1 MLGRAAAE
9 TSAAIAEHTS
19 LVGFVPNPGGLPL
32 YLDDRS
38 NIRGTRMLTKVRLG
52 HLMVLATVGR
62 MLHWPHSR
70 ARCVLCD
77 DGIETVQHFVNDC
90 RFLAPCRARMMR
102 EICSALPLAG
112 DAGLRR
118 LSELRSSHDPWLKCV
133 FPVAAEDVNE
143 MEGLAA
149 WIVDKAIKN
158 CLDVMWRIR
167 ESIVGRLNVTAG
179 KLVVLPGRGEKT
191 TDLMARQESTRAMT
205 AEVVLRYR
213 HHWSQVHDAEG

>member
-1 MLGRAAAE
+1 
-9 TSAAIAEHTS
+9 
-19 LVGFVPNPGGLPL
+19 
-32 YLDDRS
+32 
-38 NIRGTRMLTKVRLG
+38 
-52 HLMVLATVGR
+52 MVLATVGR

-70 ARCVLCD
+70 ARCVLCN

-118 LSELRSSHDPWLKCV
+118 LSELRSSFDPWLKCV

-149 WIVDKAIKN
+149 WMVDKAIKN

-191 TDLMARQESTRAMT
+191 NDLMARQESTRTMT

-213 HHWSQVHDAEG
+213 QHWSQEHDAEG

>member
-1 MLGRAAAE
+1 
-9 TSAAIAEHTS
+9 
-19 LVGFVPNPGGLPL
+19 
-32 YLDDRS
+32 
-38 NIRGTRMLTKVRLG
+38 
-52 HLMVLATVGR
+52 
-62 MLHWPHSR
+62 
-70 ARCVLCD
+70 
-77 DGIETVQHFVNDC
+77 
-90 RFLAPCRARMMR
+90 MR

-118 LSELRSSHDPWLKCV
+118 PSELRSSYDPWLKCV
-133 FPVAAEDVNE
+133 FPVAAEAVNE

-149 WIVDKAIKN
+149 WMVDKAIKN

-167 ESIVGRLNVTAG
+167 ESIGGRLNVTAG

-213 HHWSQVHDAEG
+213 HHWSQIHDAEG